1 MAERLVK
8 GDADTPN
15 RTETPSIT
23 SLDVLTSLPEMRK
36 VSPLAG
42 TTGVKVSRTTVM
54 AEPKGS
60 AEALGA
66 WGIQAARERKTEQM
80 VRPVIHRD
88 KARALLRGNTI
99 W

>member
-1 MAERLVK
+1 
-8 GDADTPN
+8 
-15 RTETPSIT
+15 
-23 SLDVLTSLPEMRK
+23 
-36 VSPLAG
+36 
-42 TTGVKVSRTTVM
+42 M